1 MIIAIGAFI
10 LIRMANEN
18 FGTWLEIDLRVLE
31 NNFKSL
37 NEIAGCK
44 VMPIVKANAYGHG
57 LEKVTQRLE
66 KAGAEWFGVARIEE
80 GLLLREAGVK
90 AHILVLGY
98 TAPVRIPHA
107 IWNDV
112 TLTVYDY
119 QVAEEYATQAKDV
132 KGVLRLH
139 AKIDT
144 GMGRLGVPLQ
154 EALSFLKL
162 INESPHMELEGVF
175 THFAR
180 ADEPGEADTVR
191 QLQRFQAILKEM
203 EAVGIEPSL
212 VHASNSAGTLVY
224 PDARFNLVRVGIALY
239 GLPPSNQVS
248 LPDEVKPAL
257 SWKTRLISLKM
268 LPAGHGV
275 SYGFKYYTKK
285 EERIGVIAVGYADGL
300 RRRPG
305 NKVLVRGKRANVVG
319 NVCMDQ
325 CMLQLDDVPEAE
337 IGDEVVLIG
346 RQGED
351 EITATEIAE
360 DWGTINYEVV
370 CGLASR
376 MPRVYLK

>member
-1 MIIAIGAFI
+1 
-10 LIRMANEN
+10 
-18 FGTWLEIDLRVLE
+18 
-31 NNFKSL
+31 
-37 NEIAGCK
+37 
-44 VMPIVKANAYGHG
+44 MPVVKANAYGHG

>member
-1 MIIAIGAFI
+1 
-10 LIRMANEN
+10 MANEN
-18 FGTWLEIDLRVLE
+18 YGTWLEIDLHVLE
-31 NNFKSL
+31 NNFKVL
-37 NEIAGCK
+37 CKIAKCK

-57 LEKVTQRLE
+57 VEKVTQRLE

-80 GLLLREAGVK
+80 GLLLREAGIK
-90 AHILVLGY
+90 ARILVLGY
-98 TAPVRIPHA
+98 TAPVRVPHA
-107 IWNDV
+107 IRNDI

-119 QVAEEYATQAKDV
+119 HVAEQYATQAKNV

-144 GMGRLGVPLQ
+144 GMGRLGVPSL
-154 EALSFLKL
+154 EALQFLKL

-180 ADEPGEADTVR
+180 ADEPKEADTDR
-191 QLQRFQAILKEM
+191 QLLSFQTLLNEM
-203 EAVGIEPSL
+203 NLAGIKPRL
-212 VHASNSAGTLVY
+212 IHASNSAGSLVY
-224 PDARFNLVRVGIALY
+224 PNARFDLVRVGIALY
-239 GLPPSNQVS
+239 GLPPSKQVG
-248 LPDEVKPAL
+248 LPDGIRPAL
-257 SWKTRLISLKM
+257 HWKTRLISLKT
-268 LPAGHGV
+268 LPEGHGI
-275 SYGFKYYTKK
+275 SYGFSYYTKK
-285 EERIGVIAVGYADGL
+285 EERIGVIAVGYADGF

-305 NKVLVRGKRANVVG
+305 NKVLLRGKRVNIVG

-325 CMLQLDDVPEAE
+325 SMLQLDDVPEAE

-351 EITATEIAE
+351 EITATEIAK

>member
-1 MIIAIGAFI
+1 
-10 LIRMANEN
+10 MANEYY
-18 FGTWLEIDLRVLE
+18 GTWLEIDLRVLE
-31 NNFKSL
+31 NNFKILS
-37 NEIAGCK
+37 ETTSCK

-66 KAGAEWFGVARIEE
+66 KGGAEWFGVARIEE

-90 AHILVLGY
+90 ARILVLGY
-98 TAPVRIPHA
+98 TAPVRVPHA
-107 IWNDV
+107 IRNDL
-112 TLTVYDY
+112 TLTVYDHH
-119 QVAEEYATQAKDV
+119 VAEQYATQAKNV
-132 KGVLRLH
+132 KGILRLH

-144 GMGRLGVPLQ
+144 GMGRLGVPPL
-154 EALSFLKL
+154 EAMLFLKL

-180 ADEPGEADTVR
+180 ADEPNEDDTDK
-191 QLQRFQAILKEM
+191 QLQKFQAMLKEM
-203 EAVGIEPSL
+203 ELVGIKPSFI
-212 VHASNSAGTLVY
+212 HASNSAGSLAY
-224 PDARFNLVRVGIALY
+224 PSARFDLVRAGIVLY
-239 GLPPSNQVS
+239 GLPPSNEIK
-248 LPDEVKPAL
+248 LPEAIKPAL
-257 SWKTRLISLKM
+257 TWKTRLISLKT

-300 RRRPG
+300 RRQPG
-305 NKVLVRGKRANVVG
+305 NKVLVRGKRATVVG

-325 CMLQLDDVPEAE
+325 CMLQMDNIPDAE

-346 RQGED
+346 RQNED
-351 EITATEIAE
+351 EITATEIAN
-360 DWGTINYEVV
+360 DWGTINYEVI

>member
-1 MIIAIGAFI
+1 
-10 LIRMANEN
+10 MANEYY
-18 FGTWLEIDLRVLE
+18 GTWLEINLRILE
-31 NNFKSL
+31 NNFKILSDA
-37 NEIAGCK
+37 AGCK

-80 GLLLREAGVK
+80 GLLLREAGIK
-90 AHILVLGY
+90 ARILVLGY
-98 TAPVRIPHA
+98 TAPVRVPHA
-107 IWNDV
+107 IRNDV
-112 TLTVYDY
+112 TLTVYDHH
-119 QVAEEYATQAKDV
+119 VAEEYATQAKNV

-144 GMGRLGVPLQ
+144 GMGRLGVPPL
-154 EALSFLKL
+154 EAMPFLKL

-180 ADEPGEADTVR
+180 ADEPDEADTDL
-191 QLQRFQAILKEM
+191 QLRRFNTLLEKMKEN
-203 EAVGIEPSL
+203 GIKPTL
-212 VHASNSAGTLVY
+212 IHASNSAGSLAY
-224 PDARFNLVRVGIALY
+224 PKARFDLVRAGIALY
-239 GLPPSNQVS
+239 GLPPSNQIK
-248 LPDEVKPAL
+248 LPESIKPAL
-257 SWKTRLISLKM
+257 TWKTRLISLKT

-275 SYGFKYYTKK
+275 SYGFKYFTKK

-305 NKVLVRGKRANVVG
+305 NKVLVRGKHASVVG

-325 CMLQLDDVPEAE
+325 CMLQMDHIPDAE

-346 RQGED
+346 RQGEA

>member
-1 MIIAIGAFI
+1 
-10 LIRMANEN
+10 MANEN
-18 FGTWLEIDLRVLE
+18 YGTWLEIDLRVLE
-31 NNFKSL
+31 NNFKIL
-37 NEIAGCK
+37 GEITRCK

-66 KAGAEWFGVARIEE
+66 KAGAKWFGVARIEE
-80 GLLLREAGVK
+80 GLLLREAGIK
-90 AHILVLGY
+90 ARILVLGY
-98 TAPVRIPHA
+98 TAPVRVAHA
-107 IWNDV
+107 IRNDI
-112 TLTVYDY
+112 TLTVYDH
-119 QVAEEYATQAKDV
+119 QVAEQYATQAKNV

-144 GMGRLGVPLQ
+144 GMGRLGVPSM
-154 EALSFLKL
+154 EALPFLKL

-180 ADEPGEADTVR
+180 ADEPGEADTDR
-191 QLQRFQAILKEM
+191 QLQSFQTLLKEM
-203 EAVGIEPSL
+203 DLAGIKPPL
-212 VHASNSAGTLVY
+212 IHASNSAASLVY
-224 PDARFNLVRVGIALY
+224 PKSRFDLVRVGIALY
-239 GLPPSNQVS
+239 GLPPSSQVA
-248 LPDEVKPAL
+248 LPVGIKPAL
-257 SWKTRLISLKM
+257 SWKTRLISLKT

-275 SYGFKYYTKK
+275 SYGFSYYTRK
-285 EERIGVIAVGYADGL
+285 EECIGVIAVGYADGL
-300 RRRPG
+300 RRQPG
-305 NKVLVRGKRANVVG
+305 NKVLVRGKRTNIIG

-325 CMLQLDDVPEAE
+325 CMLQMDDIPDAE

-346 RQGED
+346 CQGED

>member
-1 MIIAIGAFI
+1 
-10 LIRMANEN
+10 MANDN
-18 FGTWLEIDLRVLE
+18 YGTWLEIDLKVLE
-31 NNFKSL
+31 NNFRVI
-37 NEIAGCK
+37 NEIARCK
-44 VMPIVKANAYGHG
+44 VMPVVKANAYGHG

-66 KAGAEWFGVARIEE
+66 KTGAEWFGVARIEE

-90 AHILVLGY
+90 ARILVLGY
-98 TAPVRIPHA
+98 TAPVRVPHA
-107 IWNDV
+107 IRNDV

-119 QVAEEYATQAKDV
+119 QVAEQYATQAKNV

-144 GMGRLGVPLQ
+144 GMGRLGIPPQ
-154 EALSFLKL
+154 DALPFLKL
-162 INESPHMELEGVF
+162 INESAHIELEGVF

-180 ADEPGEADTVR
+180 ADEPGKEDTSL
-191 QLQRFQAILKEM
+191 QLKRFQTLLKEI
-203 EAVGIEPSL
+203 EAVGIKPL
-212 VHASNSAGTLVY
+212 LIHASNSAGALIY

-239 GLPPSNQVS
+239 GLPPSDQVR
-248 LPDEVKPAL
+248 LPDGVTPAL
-257 SWKTRLISLKM
+257 SWKTRLISIKT

-305 NKVLVRGKRANVVG
+305 NKVLVRGKRANVIG

-325 CMLQLDDVPEAE
+325 CMLQLDEVLEAE

-346 RQGED
+346 GQGD
-351 EITATEIAE
+351 NEITATEIAV

>member
-1 MIIAIGAFI
+1 M
-10 LIRMANEN
+10 RMANEN
-18 FGTWLEIDLRVLE
+18 FGTWLEIDLHILE
-31 NNFKSL
+31 NNFKILS
-37 NEIAGCK
+37 EIAGCK

-80 GLLLREAGVK
+80 GLQLREAGVK
-90 AHILVLGY
+90 ARILVLGY
-98 TAPVRIPHA
+98 TAPVRVPHA
-107 IWNDV
+107 IRNDI

-119 QVAEEYATQAKDV
+119 QVAEHYATQAKNV
-132 KGVLRLH
+132 QGVLRLH

-144 GMGRLGVPLQ
+144 GMGRLGIPTHDALQ
-154 EALSFLKL
+154 FLEL
-162 INESPHMELEGVF
+162 INKSPHMELEGVF

-180 ADEPGEADTVR
+180 ADEPGETDTDS
-191 QLQRFQAILKEM
+191 QLQSFQAMLREM
-203 EAVGIEPSL
+203 
-212 VHASNSAGTLVY
+212 VY
-224 PDARFNLVRVGIALY
+224 PEARFNLVRVGIALY
-239 GLPPSNQVS
+239 GLPPSNQVC
-248 LPDEVKPAL
+248 LPARIRPAL
-257 SWKTRLISLKM
+257 SWKTRIISIKK

-305 NKVLVRGKRANVVG
+305 NKVMVRGKRANVVG

-325 CMLQLDDVPEAE
+325 CMLQLDNVPEAE

-346 RQGED
+346 CQGNGW
-351 EITATEIAE
+351 ITATEIAE

>member
-1 MIIAIGAFI
+1 
-10 LIRMANEN
+10 MANDN
-18 FGTWLEIDLRVLE
+18 YGTWLEIDLKVLE
-31 NNFKSL
+31 NNFRVI
-37 NEIAGCK
+37 NEIARCK
-44 VMPIVKANAYGHG
+44 VMPVVKANAYGHG

-80 GLLLREAGVK
+80 GLLLREVGVK
-90 AHILVLGY
+90 ARILVLGY
-98 TAPVRIPHA
+98 TAPVRVPHA
-107 IWNDV
+107 IRNDV

-119 QVAEEYATQAKDV
+119 QVAEQYATQAKNV

-144 GMGRLGVPLQ
+144 GMGRLGIPPQ
-154 EALSFLKL
+154 DALPFLKL
-162 INESPHMELEGVF
+162 INESAHIELEGVF

-180 ADEPGEADTVR
+180 ADEPCEEDTSL
-191 QLQRFQAILKEM
+191 QLKRYQTLLKEI
-203 EAVGIEPSL
+203 EAMGIKPL
-212 VHASNSAGTLVY
+212 LIHASNSAGALIY

-239 GLPPSNQVS
+239 GLPPSDKVR
-248 LPDEVKPAL
+248 LPDGVRPAL
-257 SWKTRLISLKM
+257 SWKTRLISIKT

-305 NKVLVRGKRANVVG
+305 NKVLVRGKRANVIG

-325 CMLQLDDVPEAE
+325 CMLQLDEVLEAE

-346 RQGED
+346 GQGDD

>member
-1 MIIAIGAFI
+1 
-10 LIRMANEN
+10 MANEN
-18 FGTWLEIDLRVLE
+18 YGTWLEIDLSVLE
-31 NNFKSL
+31 KNFKILS
-37 NEIAGCK
+37 EIAGCK
-44 VMPIVKANAYGHG
+44 VMPVVKANAYGHG

-90 AHILVLGY
+90 ARILVLGY
-98 TAPVRIPHA
+98 TAPVRVPHA
-107 IWNDV
+107 IRNDV

-119 QVAEEYATQAKDV
+119 QVAEQYATQAKNV

-144 GMGRLGVPLQ
+144 GMGRLGVPPE
-154 EALSFLKL
+154 EALPFLKL

-180 ADEPGEADTVR
+180 ADEPSEADTDH
-191 QLQRFQAILKEM
+191 QLQSFKILLKEM
-203 EAVGIEPSL
+203 EIAGIKPCL
-212 VHASNSAGTLVY
+212 IHASNSAGSLVY
-224 PDARFNLVRVGIALY
+224 PNARFDLVRVGIALY
-239 GLPPSNQVS
+239 GLPPSNQVK
-248 LPDEVKPAL
+248 LPDGVKPAL
-257 SWKTRLISLKM
+257 SWKTRLISLKT

-275 SYGFKYYTKK
+275 SYGFRYYTKR

-300 RRRPG
+300 RRRSG

-325 CMLQLDDVPEAE
+325 CMLQMDGVPEAE

>member
-1 MIIAIGAFI
+1 
-10 LIRMANEN
+10 MANEY
-18 FGTWLEIDLRVLE
+18 FGTWLEIDLRILE
-31 NNFKSL
+31 NNFKKLS
-37 NEIAGCK
+37 EIAGCK
-44 VMPIVKANAYGHG
+44 VMPVVKANAYGHG

-80 GLLLREAGVK
+80 GLTLREAGIK
-90 AHILVLGY
+90 ARILVLGY
-98 TAPVRIPHA
+98 TAPVRVPHA
-107 IWNDV
+107 IRNDI
-112 TLTVYDY
+112 TLTIYDY
-119 QVAEEYATQAKDV
+119 HVAEEYATQAKNV
-132 KGVLRLH
+132 KGILRLH

-144 GMGRLGVPLQ
+144 GMGRLGVSPL
-154 EALSFLKL
+154 EAIPFLRL
-162 INESPHMELEGVF
+162 INESSHMELEGLF

-180 ADEPGEADTVR
+180 ADEPDAADTKL
-191 QLQRFQAILKEM
+191 QLERFKALLEKMNES
-203 EAVGIEPSL
+203 GIKPSL
-212 VHASNSAGTLVY
+212 IHASNSAGSLAF
-224 PDARFNLVRVGIALY
+224 PSARFDLVRAGIVLY
-239 GLPPSNQVS
+239 GLPPSN
-248 LPDEVKPAL
+248 EVKIPEAIKPVL
-257 SWKTRLISLKM
+257 AWKTRLISLKT

-285 EERIGVIAVGYADGL
+285 EERIGVIAVGYADGM

-305 NKVLVRGKRANVVG
+305 NEVLVRGKRAPVIG

-325 CMLQLDDVPEAE
+325 CMLQLDQISDAE

>member
-1 MIIAIGAFI
+1 
-10 LIRMANEN
+10 MANEYY
-18 FGTWLEIDLRVLE
+18 GTWLEIDPRVLE
-31 NNFKSL
+31 NNFKILSETA
-37 NEIAGCK
+37 NCK

-57 LEKVTQRLE
+57 LEKVSQILE

-80 GLLLREAGVK
+80 ALSLREAGVK
-90 AHILVLGY
+90 ARILVLGY
-98 TAPVRIPHA
+98 TAPVRVPHA
-107 IWNDV
+107 IRNDI
-112 TLTVYDY
+112 TLTVYDLH
-119 QVAEEYATQAKDV
+119 VAEEYATQAKNV

-144 GMGRLGVPLQ
+144 GMGRLGVPPL
-154 EALSFLKL
+154 EAMPFLKL

-180 ADEPGEADTVR
+180 ADEPGEADTDI
-191 QLQRFQAILKEM
+191 QLQRFIALLVKMKET
-203 EAVGIEPSL
+203 GIRPSII
-212 VHASNSAGTLVY
+212 HASNSAGSLAY
-224 PDARFNLVRVGIALY
+224 PKARFDLVRAGIALY
-239 GLPPSNQVS
+239 GLPPSNEIA
-248 LPDEVKPAL
+248 LPEAIKPAL
-257 SWKTRLISLKM
+257 TWKTRLISLKT

-305 NKVLVRGKRANVVG
+305 NKVLVRGKRASVVG

-325 CMLQLDDVPEAE
+325 CMLQMDQIPDAE
-337 IGDEVVLIG
+337 IGDEAVLIG
-346 RQGED
+346 RQGDD